1 MKLIKC
7 KECNGTGEVYCCGG
21 HMCPGTKTC
30 YACDGKGQQ
39 LSKADKK
46 LKEKL
51 SKLMEYK

>member
-1 MKLIKC
+1 MKLVKC
-7 KECNGTGEVYCCGG
+7 KECDGTGIVDCCGG

-30 YACDGKGQQ
+30 RACDGRGKQ

-51 SKLMEYK
+51 SKLLEYK